1 MQLNTSEQIKVIEYI
16 DVKWKH
22 DFADEP
28 VRLVSELGEGRY
40 EIRKLEFFRDGTVGC
55 AGAAGC
61 SELTELGIAPVPSL
75 EAINDQSEFEGSEIS
90 KSDFEALWRMYA
102 G

>member
-1 MQLNTSEQIKVIEYI
+1 MGSGSFLQLNTSEQIKVIEYI

-40 EIRKLEFFRDGTVGC
+40 EIRKLEFF
-55 AGAAGC
+55 
-61 SELTELGIAPVPSL
+61 
-75 EAINDQSEFEGSEIS
+75 
-90 KSDFEALWRMYA
+90 
-102 G
+102 